1 MSEWAPLS
9 HTMLCCVVLVQ
20 RFSVPLSD
28 WPGVVHVAVS
38 KASNDCFPY
47 SEIRM
52 KYSYV
57 PSVFQKLF
65 TLTEYYFVLLVLFW
79 MLEVTE
85 LFYLVFDLTLAGI
98 CGVIAL

>member
-1 MSEWAPLS
+1 MNGPHCPIQCYVVWS
-9 HTMLCCVVLVQ
+9 LCKGL
-20 RFSVPLSD
+20 SVPLSD
-28 WPGVVHVAVS
+28 WPGVVAVS

-79 MLEVTE
+79 MFEVTE